1 MYIGLWGF
9 LSISVTIGVLFV
21 MFLVYIDFKRKQ
33 MKLNTDKSEK
43 QEEPFKTK
51 VEKSGLKDVTT

>member
-9 LSISVTIGVLFV
+9 LSISVTVGILFV

-33 MKLNTDKSEK
+33 MKLNANTSKN
-43 QEEPFKTK
+43 QEEPFKAK
-51 VEKSGLKDVTT
+51 VEQ